1 MNLKQHSSM
10 KALKRLALVAL
21 ASLPLLTLN
30 AQQKTSGINRA
41 DMDESVKPG
50 DDFFQYA
57 GGGWMKANPLSPQY
71 SSYGVFNDL
80 AEKNRLQLQ
89 QLFDNL
95 QKEQHAFGTV
105 GQKVKDLYNMAMD
118 SIRLNREGAQ
128 PIQADLAEVQTFK
141 KENLTE
147 TLAKMHLALANPFFG
162 IGVDGDLANSSMNV
176 VYMSAGTSGLPDRD
190 YYLNTDPDSK
200 KLQEAYRNTLVKLYV
215 LAGFKEKDAKRAV
228 KTVYDMEY
236 KFAEASMTRAEQR
249 DYTKLYN
256 IRTVE
261 QLQQD
266 YPAINWRQYFD
277 LMGLKELKQVILTEP
292 KVMAVANEFMT
303 TMKDQAF
310 KDYFSNEII
319 TGSAGYLSDE
329 IAETSFDFFGRM
341 LTGQQE
347 RQPRWKRA
355 QGYPNGLLGEAV
367 GQLYVEKFFPEESKQ
382 KMMKL
387 ITNLRKSLA
396 QHIASLE
403 WMSPETKINALVKLN
418 AFTVKIGYPDKWRDY
433 SGLVIDPQKSLYE
446 NIKAASIYETR
457 RNLDKCDKPVDRE
470 EWGMTPQT
478 VNAYYNP
485 LNNEICFPAAILQAP
500 FFDPNASDAVNY
512 GAIGV
517 VIGHE
522 MTHGFDDQGST
533 FDADGNMANWW
544 KQEDSEKFHASAE
557 KLAAQFDQIIAVGEE
572 HANGHLTLGE
582 NIADQGGLR
591 IAYDAFK
598 KTDEGQSDEVIDGFT
613 PDQRF
618 YLSYG
623 RIWAENI
630 TDEAAYQQTKTDPH
644 SLGKWRVNATL
655 RNIDTFFNAFGVK
668 AGDKMWLDPAD
679 RAIIW

>member
-1 MNLKQHSSM
+1 MM
-10 KALKRLALVAL
+10 KTIKRWMMVAL

-30 AQQKTSGINRA
+30 AQQKSSGINRA

-57 GGGWMKANPLSPQY
+57 GGGWMKANPLTAQY
-71 SSYGVFNDL
+71 SSYGVFHDL

-89 QLFDNL
+89 ELFDNL

-128 PIQADLAEVQTFK
+128 PIQADLAEIQTLK

-147 TLAKMHLALANPFFG
+147 FLAKMHLAMANPFFS
-162 IGVDGDLANSSMNV
+162 IGVEGDLANSNV
-176 VYMSAGTSGLPDRD
+176 NAVYMSAGTSGLPDRD

-200 KLQEAYRNTLVKLYV
+200 KLQEAYRNTLQKLFV

-256 IRTVE
+256 IRTIE
-261 QLQQD
+261 QLQND

-277 LMGLKELKQVILTEP
+277 LMGLKDLKQVILTEP
-292 KVMAVANEFMT
+292 KVMAVANEYMT
-303 TMKDQAF
+303 TMKEQAL
-310 KDYFSNEII
+310 KDYFSELLI
-319 TGSAGYLSDE
+319 TSSTSYLSDE

-341 LTGQQE
+341 LSGQQE

-355 QGYPNGLLGEAV
+355 QGYPNSLLGEAV
-367 GQLYVEKFFPEESKQ
+367 GQLYVEKYFPEESKQ

-396 QHIASLE
+396 QHIATLD

-433 SGLVIDPQKSLYE
+433 SKLTIDPQKSLYE

-457 RNLDKCDKPVDRE
+457 RNLDQYGKPVDRE

-522 MTHGFDDQGST
+522 MTHGFDDQGSM
-533 FDADGNMANWW
+533 FDANGNMANWW
-544 KQEDSEKFHASAE
+544 KEEDSEKFHASAE

-598 KTDEGQSDEVIDGFT
+598 KTDEGQANEVIDGFT

-630 TDEAAYQQTKTDPH
+630 TDEAAYMQTKSDPH

-655 RNIDTFFNAFGVK
+655 RNIDTFFDAFGVK
-668 AGDKMWLDPAD
+668 AGDKMWLDPSE

>member
-1 MNLKQHSSM
+1 M
-10 KALKRLALVAL
+10 KTIKTLALAAL
-21 ASLPLLTLN
+21 MALPLLSLN
-30 AQQKTSGINRA
+30 AQQKASGINRA
-41 DMDESVKPG
+41 DMDTSVKPG

-89 QLFDNL
+89 ELFDNL

-118 SIRLNREGAQ
+118 SVRLNREGAL

-147 TLAKMHLALANPFFG
+147 AIAKMHLAMANPFFG
-162 IGVDGDLANSSMNV
+162 IGVEGDLANSSMNV

-190 YYLNTDPDSK
+190 YYLNTDADSK
-200 KLQEAYRNTLVKLYV
+200 KLQEAYRNTLQKLFV

-303 TMKDQAF
+303 TMKDQAI
-310 KDYFSNEII
+310 KDYFCNEII

-329 IAETSFDFFGRM
+329 IAEVSFDFFGRM

-355 QGYPNGLLGEAV
+355 QGYPNSLLGEAV

-396 QHIASLE
+396 QHIAHLD
-403 WMSPETKINALVKLN
+403 WMNPETKINALVKLN
-418 AFTVKIGYPDKWRDY
+418 AFTVKIGYPDQWRDY

-544 KQEDSEKFHASAE
+544 KEEDSEKFHASAE

-655 RNIDTFFNAFGVK
+655 RNIDTFFDAFGVK

>member
-1 MNLKQHSSM
+1 MNVIK
-10 KALKRLALVAL
+10 KLALVAM

-89 QLFDNL
+89 ELFDNL

-118 SIRLNREGAQ
+118 SVRLNREGAQ

-162 IGVDGDLANSSMNV
+162 IGVEGDLANSSMNV
-176 VYMSAGTSGLPDRD
+176 VYMSAGTGGLPDRD

-200 KLQEAYRNTLVKLYV
+200 KLQEAYRNTLVKLFV

-277 LMGLKELKQVILTEP
+277 LMGLKDLKQVILTEP

-382 KMMKL
+382 KMMQL
-387 ITNLRKSLA
+387 IINLRKSLA
-396 QHIASLE
+396 QHIATLD

-544 KQEDSEKFHASAE
+544 KEEDSEKFHASAE

-598 KTDEGQSDEVIDGFT
+598 KTDEGQSNEVIDGFT

-644 SLGKWRVNATL
+644 SLGRWRVNATL

>member
-1 MNLKQHSSM
+1 M

-544 KQEDSEKFHASAE
+544 KEEDSEKFHASAE

>member
-1 MNLKQHSSM
+1 MNVIK
-10 KALKRLALVAL
+10 KLALVAM

-89 QLFDNL
+89 ELFDNL

-147 TLAKMHLALANPFFG
+147 ILAKMHLALANPFFG
-162 IGVDGDLANSSMNV
+162 IGVEGDLANSSMNV
-176 VYMSAGTSGLPDRD
+176 IYMSAGTSGLPDRD

-200 KLQEAYRNTLVKLYV
+200 KLQEAYRNTLQKLFV

-277 LMGLKELKQVILTEP
+277 LMGLKDLKQVILTEP
-292 KVMAVANEFMT
+292 KVMAVANELMT

-329 IAETSFDFFGRM
+329 IAETSFDFFGRT

-355 QGYPNGLLGEAV
+355 QGYPNSLLGEAV
-367 GQLYVEKFFPEESKQ
+367 GQLYVEKYFPEESKQ

-396 QHIASLE
+396 QHIATLD

-544 KQEDSEKFHASAE
+544 KEEDSEKFRASAE

-598 KTDEGQSDEVIDGFT
+598 KTDEGRSNEVIDGFT

-655 RNIDTFFNAFGVK
+655 RNIDTFFEAFGVK

>member
-1 MNLKQHSSM
+1 M

-630 TDEAAYQQTKTDPH
+630 TDEAAYQQTKTEPH
-644 SLGKWRVNATL
+644 SLGRWRVNATL
-655 RNIDTFFNAFGVK
+655 RNIDTFFDAFGVK

>member
-1 MNLKQHSSM
+1 MNVIK
-10 KALKRLALVAL
+10 KLALVAL

-89 QLFDNL
+89 ELFDNL

-147 TLAKMHLALANPFFG
+147 ILAKMHLALANPFFG
-162 IGVDGDLANSSMNV
+162 IGVEGDLANSSMNV
-176 VYMSAGTSGLPDRD
+176 IYMSAGTSGLPDRD

-200 KLQEAYRNTLVKLYV
+200 KLQEAYRNTLQKLFV

-277 LMGLKELKQVILTEP
+277 LMGLKDLKQVILTEP
-292 KVMAVANEFMT
+292 KVMAVANELMT

-382 KMMKL
+382 KMMQL

-396 QHIASLE
+396 QHIATLD

-544 KQEDSEKFHASAE
+544 KEEDSEKFHASAE

-598 KTDEGQSDEVIDGFT
+598 KTDEGQSDELIDGFT

>member
-1 MNLKQHSSM
+1 MNVIK
-10 KALKRLALVAL
+10 KLALVAL

-89 QLFDNL
+89 ELFDNL

-128 PIQADLAEVQTFK
+128 PIQADLAEVQTIK

-147 TLAKMHLALANPFFG
+147 VLAKMHLALANPFFG
-162 IGVDGDLANSSMNV
+162 IGVDADLANSSMNV
-176 VYMSAGTSGLPDRD
+176 VYMSAGTGGLPDRD

-200 KLQEAYRNTLVKLYV
+200 KLQEAYRNTLQKLFV

-277 LMGLKELKQVILTEP
+277 LMGLKDLKQVILTEP

-319 TGSAGYLSDE
+319 SGATGYLSDE

-355 QGYPNGLLGEAV
+355 QSYPNGLLGEAV
-367 GQLYVEKFFPEESKQ
+367 GQLYVEKYFPEDSKQ

-387 ITNLRKSLA
+387 ITNLRKALA
-396 QHIASLE
+396 QHIATLD

-544 KQEDSEKFHASAE
+544 KEEDSEKFHASAE

-644 SLGKWRVNATL
+644 SLGRWRVNATL

>member
-1 MNLKQHSSM
+1 M
-10 KALKRLALVAL
+10 KVLKRLALVAL

-89 QLFDNL
+89 ELFDNL

-162 IGVDGDLANSSMNV
+162 IGVEGDLANSSMNV

-200 KLQEAYRNTLVKLYV
+200 KLQEAYRNTLQKLFV

-355 QGYPNGLLGEAV
+355 QGYPNSLLGEAV

-396 QHIASLE
+396 QHIATLD

-544 KQEDSEKFHASAE
+544 KEEDSEKFHASAE